1 MHNASYTGPGS
12 VALKKGEL
20 ALSPMGLVKLIEEAC
35 ILTNVGIAVMM
46 VKVLLP

>member
-20 ALSPMGLVKLIEEAC
+20 ALSPMGLVKWTEKAC
-35 ILTNVGIAVMM
+35 ILTNAGIAVMM

>member
-1 MHNASYTGPGS
+1 MHNASYTRPGS

-20 ALSPMGLVKLIEEAC
+20 ALSPTGSVGLTKKAC

>member
-1 MHNASYTGPGS
+1 MHNAGYTGPGS

>member
-20 ALSPMGLVKLIEEAC
+20 AISLMGSVRLTKKAC
-35 ILTNVGIAVMM
+35 ILTNVAIAVMM
-46 VKVLLP
+46 VQVLLP